1 MKNISEHD
9 VLRAIES
16 ALELPSGS
24 VGLDAEAE
32 DVEGWDSL
40 GHLGILSS
48 LDVLFEGK
56 VADLTTIAS
65 ATSVPKILAVLR
77 QHSLIK

>member
-1 MKNISEHD
+1 MKNISEYD
-9 VLRAIES
+9 VLHTIES
-16 ALELPSGS
+16 ALEINSGS
-24 VGLDAEAE
+24 VGLDTEAE

-40 GHLGILSS
+40 GHLSILTA

-56 VADLTTIAS
+56 VVNINEIAS
-65 ATSVPKILAVLR
+65 ASSVPTILAVLR

>member
-1 MKNISEHD
+1 MKDISEYD